1 MNKIV
6 GLVITD
12 SNSSTFKSKKPV
24 ESHSILGQSVLQWS
38 GSALAEIT
46 GEAQSI
52 HCDDIDRV
60 KDLIGNSENFII
72 NWGDQPLILADT
84 FRHLLEKH
92 TSEGND
98 TTAIISCNG
107 KASVYVFKSKN
118 FLDRLNELGIQS
130 FSKFNIA
137 QIFQS
142 FQNKNKISSED
153 KTQFI
158 VVDDRVALSTAMG
171 EVKSAILKKVM
182 LSGVTVMDPSSTF
195 IDAGAVIGE
204 DTVIM
209 PNTIIEGNTVV
220 GEGSIIGPNS
230 RIVNCRIGNNVEVAN
245 SVAYDS
251 SVGDDTH
258 VGPFAYLRPGSNVGK
273 NVKIGDFVEIKK
285 SVIGDRTK
293 ISHLTYVGDAEVG
306 SNVNIGCGVVF
317 VNYDGKNKNKTI
329 VGDNSFIGCNVNL
342 VSPVVV
348 KNDAYIAAGST
359 ITEEVPENSLA
370 IARQRQTVKQDW
382 VTKKDLKRK

>member
-12 SNSSTFKSKKPV
+12 SNNSTFKSKNPV
-24 ESHSILGQSVLQWS
+24 ESHNIFGQSILQWS
-38 GSALAEIT
+38 GSALSEIT

-52 HCDDIDRV
+52 DCDDIDRV

-72 NWGDQPLILADT
+72 NWGDQPLILAET

-92 TSEGND
+92 ISEGND
-98 TTAIISCNG
+98 TTAIISSNK
-107 KASVYVFKSKN
+107 KASIYVFKSKN
-118 FLDRLNELGIQS
+118 FLNRLNELGIQS
-130 FSKFNIA
+130 FSKFYIA

-142 FQNKNKISSED
+142 FQSKNMISSED

-158 VVDDRVALSTAMG
+158 VVDDRVALSVAM
-171 EVKSAILKKVM
+171 EEIKSSILKKVM
-182 LSGVTVMDPSSTF
+182 LSGVTIISPSSTF
-195 IDAGAVIGE
+195 IDSGAVIGE

-209 PNTIIEGNTVV
+209 PNTIIEGNTVI

-258 VGPFAYLRPGSNVGK
+258 IGPFAYLRPESKVGK

-359 ITEEVPENSLA
+359 ITDEVPENSLA
-370 IARQRQTVKQDW
+370 IARQRQIIKQDW